1 MKRFSKLKK
10 AAAAILGAALM
21 LTSLSVPA
29 FAADP
34 VIDTTKKG
42 SITINKYEGDDKS
55 KPLEGVEFTIYQIGN
70 FVQTEG
76 TSTELKITSPVE
88 GVTEI
93 NSETKYEDIK
103 TAVDKAC
110 WSSTC
115 C

>member
-42 SITINKYEGDDKS
+42 SITINKYEGDDK
-55 KPLEGVEFTIYQIGN
+55 IGRAH
-70 FVQTEG
+70 V
-76 TSTELKITSPVE
+76 
-88 GVTEI
+88 
-93 NSETKYEDIK
+93 
-103 TAVDKAC
+103 
-110 WSSTC
+110 
-115 C
+115 